1 MHDSNSIIKFA
12 VETTV
17 VSLITNNNL
26 TASGEKVRDLGE
38 RCQENNISL
47 NVKKNKELMMDYR
60 IDEATV
66 VRVRSFSFLGMH
78 ITEGL
83 KWSHHTD
90 IVVRVRSSGSLACT
104 SLRA

>member
-1 MHDSNSIIKFA
+1 MVHTDI
-12 VETTV
+12 
-17 VSLITNNNL
+17 
-26 TASGEKVRDLGE
+26 
-38 RCQENNISL
+38 
-47 NVKKNKELMMDYR
+47 
-60 IDEATV
+60 V
-66 VRVRSFSFLGMH
+66 VRVRSFSFLGVH